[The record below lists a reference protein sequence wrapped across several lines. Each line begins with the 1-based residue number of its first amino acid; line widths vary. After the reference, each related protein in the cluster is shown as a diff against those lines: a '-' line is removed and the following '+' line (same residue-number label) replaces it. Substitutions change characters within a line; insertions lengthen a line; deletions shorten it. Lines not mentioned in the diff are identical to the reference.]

1 MRIAIDAHA
10 LGTNAGGNETFV
22 RQLLAG
28 LREAAPDLDAVAL
41 VQGHLR
47 DGLDTAGFPSC
58 PLLFR
63 RSVLRVPLAI
73 PWALLRTKA
82 DLLHAQ
88 YIAPPLSPTPFVVT
102 LHDVAWRRFPETFP
116 AGMRR
121 RLDWLIPQT
130 LRRARRVFVVSEAV
144 KRDAVEEYT
153 LDPERIDVVYNSVDP
168 IFAPCMDEAQLGL
181 VRQRYGLPRR
191 YIAYMGQL
199 QPRKNVVRLAQAF
212 ARLVKQGY
220 PHSLVFVGKQSW
232 RYGEIGPALEALG
245 LGDRLLTTGYVAQ
258 EDLPPILS
266 GADAFAYVSL
276 YEGFGLPVAEAM
288 ACGAPVLTSTDPA
301 LSEVASDAA
310 LTCDPVNVDAIE
322 AGLKRLIDD
331 AELRTKLRT
340 AGPERAA
347 AFSRRAMGKAALAGY
362 RRAVEL

>member
-1 MRIAIDAHA
+1 MRVAIDAHA

-28 LREAAPDLDAVAL
+28 LREAAPELDATAL
-41 VQGHLR
+41 VHGHLR
-47 DGLDTAGFPSC
+47 DGIDTAGFPSWT
-58 PLLFR
+58 LLFR
-63 RSVLRVPLAI
+63 PSPLRVPLAI
-73 PWALLRTKA
+73 PWALLRTRA

-116 AGMRR
+116 PGMRR

-144 KRDAVEEYT
+144 RRDAVEEYG
-153 LDPERIDVVYNSVDP
+153 LDPDRVDVIYNSVDP
-168 IFAPCMDEAQLGL
+168 VFVPCTDEAQLGL
-181 VRQRYGLPRR
+181 VRQRYGLPRH

-199 QPRKNVVRLAQAF
+199 QPRKNVVRLAEAF
-212 ARLVKQGY
+212 ARLIDKGY

-232 RYGEIGPALEALG
+232 RYGEIGAALG
-245 LGDRLLTTGYVAQ
+245 SLDLGERLLTTGYVAQ
-258 EDLPPILS
+258 GDLPPILS

-301 LSEVASDAA
+301 LSEVAGQAA
-310 LTCDPVNVDAIE
+310 LTCDPMDVEAIE
-322 AGLKRLIDD
+322 AGLKRLIDEE
-331 AELRTKLRT
+331 ELRSMLRT
-340 AGPERAA
+340 AGPKRAA
-347 AFSRRAMGKAALAGY
+347 VFNRRAMGEAALAGY
-362 RRAVEL
+362 GKAVER